1 MKKGIDIGNQTS
13 LKTFRRGGCNSL
25 NPPPPPLPPGSASV
39 FQGLTYNDKTLQ
51 FEIKNVLYFI
61 FLIDSEWFKSFSTS
75 IENWY
80 LGTYLLTDR
89 LHIIA
94 GGQKR
99 ARRRTLGGGGQQH
112 LMNCIAR
119 FLKICPHFWK
129 CLCSAY

>member
-1 MKKGIDIGNQTS
+1 MKKGIDLGNQTS
-13 LKTFRRGGCNSL
+13 LKTFQRGGCNSL
-25 NPPPPPLPPGSASV
+25 NPPPPLPLDPPLFLRV
-39 FQGLTYNDKTLQ
+39 LHTLQ

-80 LGTYLLTDR
+80 LGTYPLTDR

-119 FLKICPHFWK
+119 FPKICPHSWK

>member
-1 MKKGIDIGNQTS
+1 MKKGIDLGNQTS
-13 LKTFRRGGCNSL
+13 LKTFQRGGCNSL
-25 NPPPPPLPPGSASV
+25 NPPPPPPPGSASV
-39 FQGLTYNDKTLQ
+39 FKGLTYNDKTLQ

-61 FLIDSEWFKSFSTS
+61 FLIDSEWFKSFSSS

-80 LGTYLLTDR
+80 LGTYPLTDG

-119 FLKICPHFWK
+119 FPKICPHSWK